1 MEAPVLDVSSWLR
14 SDDEWL
20 GDQAKEWLIEPNDSH
35 SAADELWLFK
45 PSRRTEL
52 RGRAGAPSRTFTWFE
67 AHSEWIAYQL
77 AASIGVPSA
86 EVRLAHRQ
94 GTMGSLSRNV
104 ASPDADLQSGD
115 VFLSELLGSEYV
127 PNAEKTRNRKGHDL
141 DAIGKVLDGLKGPAV
156 PDGADAR
163 ETFAGYLV
171 LDAWIGNT
179 DRHSEN
185 WALTVEGPTRRLAA
199 SFDHG
204 SALAAGREDSFLAR
218 TVPRDFAD
226 GAMARKFDNG
236 KNVLLTDLALE
247 AARCWGGSTLVAL
260 RRIDARDERSIVE
273 TVPGLSERRRTF
285 ISQLLEENRR
295 RLLTP

>member
-20 GDQAKEWLIEPNDSH
+20 GDRAKEWLIEPGDSQ
-35 SAADELWLFK
+35 SAARGSWLFK

-52 RGRAGAPSRTFTWFE
+52 LGRAGAPSRTFTWFE
-67 AHSEWIAYQL
+67 AHSEWIAHQL

-86 EVRLAHRQ
+86 VVRLAQRQ
-94 GTMGSLSRNV
+94 GVMGSLSRNV
-104 ASPDADLQSGD
+104 ASSDEDLQSGD
-115 VFLSELLGSEYV
+115 VFLSGLLGREYV
-127 PNAEKTRNRKGHDL
+127 PNSEKARNRTGHHL
-141 DAIGKVLDGLKGPAV
+141 DAIGTVLDGLEAPATSR
-156 PDGADAR
+156 GANAQ

-185 WALTVEGPTRRLAA
+185 WALTVEGVTRRLAS

-204 SALAAGREDSFLAR
+204 SALAAGKEDAFLAR
-218 TVPRDFAD
+218 TDPRDFAD

-247 AARCWGGSTLVAL
+247 AITRWGGSWLDAL
-260 RRIDARDERSIVE
+260 RQIDAGDESSIIDA
-273 TVPGLSERRRTF
+273 VPGLSERRRTF
-285 ISQLLEENRR
+285 IGQLLEENRR